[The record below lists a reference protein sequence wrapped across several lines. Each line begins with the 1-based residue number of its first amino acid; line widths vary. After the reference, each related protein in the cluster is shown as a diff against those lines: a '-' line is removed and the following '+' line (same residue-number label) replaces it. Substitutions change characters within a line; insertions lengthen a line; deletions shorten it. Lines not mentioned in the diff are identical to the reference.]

1 MIYQEKRN
9 HASYQ
14 YLCSAHLW
22 ERCWAGNQQ
31 QSLWQM
37 THLQAEPC
45 RGKLALVRSVA
56 SLFWAVPALEV
67 DHNSVY
73 PHPGTTPW
81 GVAQWARP
89 VVTTSYS
96 CWVFTRCLSNSAASR
111 KRDFSWVTN
120 NQVTT
125 RNHMSQGTPLRHC
138 KIANVKRK
146 TGQHLLCMRFIFLW
160 RPPGWTVPA
169 VWPKQTQTQQ
179 NETTR
184 CKSQVTLGE
193 TQSVYLEANAL
204 SMISRP
210 IQGILCSKQRC
221 TVWPLF
227 RKQHMLAQ

>member
-1 MIYQEKRN
+1 MPATSIYVLRICGRGAGQET
-9 HASYQ
+9 S
-14 YLCSAHLW
+14 S
-22 ERCWAGNQQ
+22 
-31 QSLWQM
+31 
-37 THLQAEPC
+37 
-45 RGKLALVRSVA
+45 
-56 SLFWAVPALEV
+56 SLFGRWHIYRQNLAGVSWLWSVLLLHFFEQGVPALEV

-81 GVAQWARP
+81 TVAQWARP

-96 CWVFTRCLSNSAASR
+96 CWVFTRCLSNSAANG

-193 TQSVYLEANAL
+193 TQRVF
-204 SMISRP
+204 
-210 IQGILCSKQRC
+210 
-221 TVWPLF
+221 T
-227 RKQHMLAQ
+227 